1 MTNMVSASRF
11 PWRSPLSAD
20 WSGRWAALDRRV
32 RALDEHSEPAEYGA
46 IAIEA
51 RRLANQALGP
61 HENLK
66 LEHLARRMLP
76 GAERFKDLRHFRL
89 GLIGNRTLSYL
100 VAPLRAAGLS
110 RGLLIEAVEVP
121 YDLAIAMAVGPTT
134 TFDGRPFDTS
144 VIVLD
149 EAAFPGS
156 RVPLDLAHEA
166 DAFSDAEVFL
176 ERLIRGICGAVG
188 APAIVATMP
197 ATESNV
203 SSSEL
208 ALPGS
213 TPRLLVRL
221 NNMISDGAGRRDW
234 IIWDLAALASRVGI
248 DNWIDSVRF
257 HEAKIPF
264 RIELGPLV
272 ADHLCRT
279 LAAIAGKS
287 CRALVFDLD
296 NTIWGGVVGDD
307 GVSGIRLG
315 QNSAEGEAYLA
326 FQRFLLTLRQRGV
339 VLAVCSRNTDAI
351 AREPFRKHP
360 EMLLREEHIAIFQAN
375 WEDKATNLKAIAE
388 ALNLGLESIAF
399 ADDNA
404 AERERVRQELPLVS
418 VIEIGDEPALFS
430 ARIADSGV
438 FEHLP
443 LTADDRSRA
452 ASYQTRAASAELRT
466 RIGNHHEYL
475 RSLNMKLSVS
485 RFDEVGR
492 SRIVQLINKSN
503 QFNLTTRRYNE
514 IQVRDFEENVRDILC
529 WQARLE
535 DAFGQH
541 GVIGVVIV
549 RKLQEDWEIDTWLMS
564 CRVVAR
570 GIEETLMNVLMAEAR
585 SAGARGITAE
595 YVPTQRNG
603 LVADLYPRLG
613 FSRVK
618 ADAIVGSRFRAYPD
632 SHPRL
637 KSFIE
642 VERL

>member
-1 MTNMVSASRF
+1 M
-11 PWRSPLSAD
+11 
-20 WSGRWAALDRRV
+20 ALDGRV
-32 RALDEHSEPAEYGA
+32 RALDEHTGPPEYAA

-51 RRLANQALGP
+51 RRLANQELGP
-61 HENLK
+61 RENLK

-76 GAERFKDLRHFRL
+76 AAERFQDLHHFRL
-89 GLIGNRTLSYL
+89 GLIANRTLSYL
-100 VAPLRAAGLS
+100 VAPLRAAGLA
-110 RGLLIEAVEVP
+110 RGLLVEAFEVP
-121 YDLAIAMAVGPTT
+121 YDQAIALAVDPAT
-134 TFDGRPFDTS
+134 TFDGRPFDAT
-144 VIVLD
+144 VIMLD
-149 EAAFPGS
+149 EAAFPAS
-156 RVPLDLAHEA
+156 TVPPDLARES
-166 DAFSDAEVFL
+166 DALSDAEILL
-176 ERLIRGICGAVG
+176 ERLIRRICGAVG

-208 ALPGS
+208 AMPGS
-213 TPRLLVRL
+213 APRLLMRL
-221 NNMISDGAGRRDW
+221 NNMIADGAGRRDW
-234 IIWDLAALASRVGI
+234 VMWDLAALASRVGI
-248 DNWIDSVRF
+248 DNWIDAVRF

-264 RIELGPLV
+264 RIELAPVV

-279 LAAIAGKS
+279 LAAVAGKS

-307 GVSGIRLG
+307 GASGIRLG

-326 FQRFLLTLRQRGV
+326 FQRFVLILRQRGV

-351 AREPFRKHP
+351 AREPFQKHP

-375 WEDKATNLKAIAE
+375 WEDKATNVKAIAA

-418 VIEIGDEPALFS
+418 VIEIGAEPALFS
-430 ARIADSGV
+430 ARISDSGA

-443 LTADDRSRA
+443 LTADDRGRA

-466 RIGNHHEYL
+466 RIGNHDEYL

-485 RFDEVGR
+485 RFDELGR

-514 IQVRDFEENVRDILC
+514 IQIREFEENVQDILC

-535 DAFGQH
+535 DAFGEH
-541 GVIGVVIV
+541 GVVGVVIV
-549 RKLQEDWEIDTWLMS
+549 RKLQEHWEIDTWLMS
-564 CRVVAR
+564 CRVIAR

-585 SAGARGITAE
+585 SAAARAIMAE
-595 YVPTQRNG
+595 YVPTPRNT

-613 FSRVK
+613 FSLVR
-618 ADAIVGSRFRAYPD
+618 ADAIVGSRYCAYPD
-632 SHPRL
+632 SHPHL

>member
-1 MTNMVSASRF
+1 
-11 PWRSPLSAD
+11 
-20 WSGRWAALDRRV
+20 V
-32 RALDEHSEPAEYGA
+32 RALDEHTKPAEYAA

-51 RRLANQALGP
+51 RRLANQVLAP
-61 HENLK
+61 RENLK

-76 GAERFKDLRHFRL
+76 RAERFKDLRHFRL

-100 VAPLRAAGLS
+100 VAPLRAAGLA
-110 RGLLIEAVEVP
+110 RGLLVEAFEVP
-121 YDLAIAMAVGPTT
+121 YDLAIALAVDPAT
-134 TFDGRPFDTS
+134 TFDGRPFDAT
-144 VIVLD
+144 VIMLD
-149 EAAFPGS
+149 EAAFPRS
-156 RVPLDLAHEA
+156 SVPPDLAHEA
-166 DAFSDAEVFL
+166 DAFSDAEIFL
-176 ERLIRGICGAVG
+176 ERLIRRICGAVG
-188 APAIVATMP
+188 APAIVATMA

-213 TPRLLVRL
+213 TSRLLMQL
-221 NNMISDGAGRRDW
+221 NNMLADGAGRRDW

-248 DNWIDSVRF
+248 DNWIDPVRF

-307 GVSGIRLG
+307 GASGIRLG

-326 FQRFLLTLRQRGV
+326 FQRFVLTLRQRGV

-418 VIEIGDEPALFS
+418 VIEIGAEPALFS

-443 LTADDRSRA
+443 LTADDRGRA

-466 RIGNHHEYL
+466 RIGNHDEYL

-485 RFDEVGR
+485 RFDELGR

-503 QFNLTTRRYNE
+503 QFNLTTRRYDE
-514 IQVRDFEENVRDILC
+514 IQIREFEENAQDILC

-541 GVIGVVIV
+541 GVVGIVIV

-570 GIEETLMNVLMAEAR
+570 GIEETLMNILMAEAR
-585 SAGARGITAE
+585 TAGARAITGE
-595 YVPTQRNG
+595 YVPTPRNG

-613 FSRVK
+613 FSLVK
-618 ADAIVGSRFRAYPD
+618 ADAIAGSRFRAYPD
-632 SHPRL
+632 SHPHL